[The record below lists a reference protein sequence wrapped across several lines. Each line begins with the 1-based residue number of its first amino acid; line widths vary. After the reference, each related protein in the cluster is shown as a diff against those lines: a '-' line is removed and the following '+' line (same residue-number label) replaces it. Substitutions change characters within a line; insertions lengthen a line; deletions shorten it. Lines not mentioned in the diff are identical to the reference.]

1 MRKWLTKVGF
11 TAFFLAW
18 EAQKR
23 VRGAWRR
30 REWRKLGGFGM
41 RLGVLVLLI
50 SAYVALIACGE

>member
-1 MRKWLTKVGF
+1 MRKWLAKVGF
-11 TAFFLAW
+11 TAFFLTW

-41 RLGVLVLLI
+41 RLGVLVFLI
-50 SAYVALIACGE
+50 SACVALSSCGE